1 MTTLHQ
7 LRCFLAAYEEGSLT
21 AAADRLGY
29 AQPSVSEQIR
39 NLERS
44 LGAPLFRR
52 VGRGVVATTV
62 ADDLRPHAERVLA
75 AVEDA
80 QSAVAS
86 QVRLE
91 TGTIRFGMFG
101 IARLYAGADLVADVL
116 RRHPGVRVELIGT
129 NSTEV
134 TDELRRG
141 RLEAAMIAVPQ
152 LESEGLTITPV
163 ATDELVYISNDPERL
178 RSPVTARRLS
188 EATLVMPETT
198 FRAVDSVRII
208 LRRMLH
214 ETGRNPQTRIEVED
228 VESAVELVGMGL
240 ADAVITKGAA
250 VQLLPRLAPDAGWVS
265 LRPAQHDTLAIVHR
279 RDAILSPAARLMIEL
294 ATARIQAIAEPVVA
308 PRPR

>member
-1 MTTLHQ
+1 MTLHQ

-80 QSAVAS
+80 RSAVAS

-163 ATDELVYISNDPERL
+163 ARDELVYISNDPERL

-208 LRRMLH
+208 LRQMLH
-214 ETGRNPQTRIEVED
+214 ETGRNPQSRIEVED

-294 ATARIQAIAEPVVA
+294 ATARIQAIAEPIAA